1 MSAPRRRRS
10 RLRLLRPSGF
20 SRRDFLK
27 RLGSAAGLAMAA
39 PVLSGCGDSALVGGS
54 NPSPIPSPAPGPAP
68 TPAPSPSPVPMA
80 AVSPFNHG
88 IASGDPLPDAV
99 ILWTRATPVA
109 AEDVLVTLKVYRDTA
124 LTQLV
129 STRVQ
134 MATSARDWT
143 IKIDFTGLSP
153 GTTYYYQFEAV
164 GFKTAIGR
172 TRTAPA
178 ADADNTRLRLGLVSC
193 SSYAHG
199 FFNAY
204 RFLAARADIDVVLH
218 LGDYIYEYAS
228 DAASGDEVYGTAR
241 PYEPTYEMKSL
252 ADYRM
257 RHGYYKRTDPD
268 LVELHRQ
275 HPFVTIWDDHE
286 STDNSWRDA
295 AVNHNE
301 GGKNEGVWAERKTFA
316 QRAYDEWMPI
326 RYPEPGNVNRIWRRY
341 RYGALMELFM
351 TDSRLYD
358 RDVPLSAPIQP
369 QEPRNNA
376 ARKMIGPEQRDWLLD
391 GLGSSTATW
400 KLVGNQVVFHQWS
413 LQPGLKSAGGPMGLN
428 GDSWDGY
435 TVERQLIINGLRAG
449 PINNVVILTGDVHST
464 WVGDITDDPN
474 NPAAYTNNPVDNSGS
489 GSLAAEFVVTSV
501 TSPPQA
507 QLAMLDPIIDSFRAN
522 NPHIKH
528 IDLVNKG
535 YSVLD
540 VTPERVVC
548 EYWVVSTIAT
558 RGGTESF
565 STAFPVPV
573 SANRVRAALSTPTT
587 PPASP
592 PQLAP

>member
-1 MSAPRRRRS
+1 MSAPRRLRN
-10 RLRLLRPSGF
+10 RLRLQKPVGI

-27 RLGSAAGLAMAA
+27 RAGGLAGLTAA
-39 PVLSGCGDSALVGGS
+39 LPLLQACGDSSGRALVAVQ
-54 NPSPIPSPAPGPAP
+54 SPAPGVNPAP
-68 TPAPSPSPVPMA
+68 TPAPVAKST
-80 AVSPFNHG
+80 PFLHG
-88 IASGDPLPDAV
+88 VASGDPMPEAV

-109 AEDVLVTLKVYRDTA
+109 TEAIAVTVNVYRDTA
-124 LTQLV
+124 LTQ
-129 STRVQ
+129 RVGSMSQ

-153 GTTYYYQFEAV
+153 ATTYYYQFEAV
-164 GFKTAIGR
+164 GFKSLVAR

-178 ADADNTRLRLGLVSC
+178 ANADNTRLRLGLVSC

-257 RHGYYKRTDPD
+257 RHSYYKRTDPD

-295 AVNHNE
+295 ANNHNE
-301 GGKNEGVWAERKTFA
+301 DGKNEGVWATRKGFA
-316 QRAYDEWMPI
+316 QQAYDEWMPI
-326 RYPEPGNVNRIWRRY
+326 RLPEPGNTNRIWRRY
-341 RYGALMELFM
+341 RYGNLAELFM

-358 RDVPLSAPIQP
+358 RDVQLSTPIQP
-369 QEPRNNA
+369 QEPRNA
-376 ARKMIGPEQRDWLLD
+376 ADRKLLGPEQRDWLLD
-391 GLGSSTATW
+391 GLGNTSSTW

-413 LQPGLKSAGGPMGLN
+413 VQAGLKSAGGPMGLN
-428 GDSWDGY
+428 GDSWDAYGA
-435 TVERQLIINGLRAG
+435 ERQSIIDGLRSKS
-449 PINNVVILTGDVHST
+449 IDNVVILTGDVHTS
-464 WVGDITDDPN
+464 WVADITDDPN
-474 NPAAYTNNPVDNSGS
+474 NTAAYRPDPATAEPRTYTGS
-489 GSLAAEFVVTSV
+489 VAVEYVVTSV
-501 TSPPQA
+501 TSPGALPDLQGGEDGFA
-507 QLAMLDPIIDSFRAN
+507 AI
-522 NPHIKH
+522 NPHIKR
-528 IDLVNKG
+528 INLADKG
-535 YSVLD
+535 YSILD

-548 EYWVVSTIAT
+548 EYWYVSTIAM
-558 RGGTESF
+558 RGGTEAF
-565 STAFPVPV
+565 AYAYPTPVGENRIRAVLTA
-573 SANRVRAALSTPTT
+573 PTT
-587 PPASP
+587 APASP
-592 PQLAP
+592 PPLAP